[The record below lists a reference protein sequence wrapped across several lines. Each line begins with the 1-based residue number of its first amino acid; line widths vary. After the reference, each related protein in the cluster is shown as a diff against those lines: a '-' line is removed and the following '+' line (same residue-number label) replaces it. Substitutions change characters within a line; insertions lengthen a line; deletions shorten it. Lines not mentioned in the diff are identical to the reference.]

1 MTGDYVRTIL
11 SNNLRKL
18 RNRREWSQ
26 AELAKEA
33 NISVTFLSEIER
45 GRKWPYPKTLQ
56 RLAAALGVE
65 VYEFFR
71 PAGGENSGVNRFS
84 TGPEKPVKNIFF
96 NVK

>member
-1 MTGDYVRTIL
+1 MTGDHVRAIL

-26 AELAKEA
+26 AELAKKA
-33 NISVTFLSEIER
+33 DISVTFLSEIER

-56 RLAAALGVE
+56 SLAFALGVE

-71 PAGGENSGVNRFS
+71 SAGSENSGINRFS
-84 TGPEKPVKNIFF
+84 TGPEKPLKNTFF
-96 NVK
+96 K